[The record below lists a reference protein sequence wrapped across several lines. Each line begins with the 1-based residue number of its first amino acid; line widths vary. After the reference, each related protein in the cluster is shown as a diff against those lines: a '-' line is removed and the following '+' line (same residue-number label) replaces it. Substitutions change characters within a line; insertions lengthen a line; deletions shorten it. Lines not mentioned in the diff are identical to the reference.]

1 VSICRRRRL
10 AQPRARP
17 EPSGCGRRCRHTYR
31 SGGNSS
37 RKAVK
42 PGRANAVALTAF
54 KVWAGLRYVPF
65 ERAAEPGEGAAD
77 RARFFQPMTP
87 EQVALA
93 EQMVNALPANTDGPE
108 NSDGNSSGNAAAPS
122 SSPS

>member
-1 VSICRRRRL
+1 
-10 AQPRARP
+10 
-17 EPSGCGRRCRHTYR
+17 
-31 SGGNSS
+31 
-37 RKAVK
+37 
-42 PGRANAVALTAF
+42 
-54 KVWAGLRYVPF
+54 
-65 ERAAEPGEGAAD
+65 
-77 RARFFQPMTP
+77 MTP